1 MKYDRVTLKKRAD
14 GRWELRKTIDGKRIS
29 FYGKTQKECIEN
41 FKAGKKKNGNT
52 PTLLPHNLFDLINL
66 YLKTLTNTSHIT
78 NESVFRIHIFPKLKN
93 KHISKYNEDEIIKFL
108 DNINTDRNRIKAYSL
123 LSNVFSL
130 AVRKKIIKESPMLY
144 IPRPKHRSI
153 KGTALTLAEEQLLL
167 ESCKN
172 TEFEIMIKFLL
183 YSGCRRSEAYN
194 VKYDDINFVDN
205 TIHIRGTKTD
215 SSDRYIPIFPAL
227 VPIINKGISD
237 KYILP
242 RLKRLENISRYVHS
256 ILPNHKLHDLRHTF
270 ATRALEKNVPMKI
283 VQHWLGHSNYSTTAD
298 IYTHV
303 LNTTSQE
310 YSSYITS
317 CDPDFDPEK
326 Q

>member
-130 AVRKKIIKESPMLY
+130 AVRKKIIKESPMAF
-144 IPRPKHRSI
+144 IARPKQKPK
-153 KGTALTLAEEQLLL
+153 KGTALTLAEERFLL

-172 TEFEIMIKFLL
+172 TEFELFIKFLL
-183 YSGCRRSEAYN
+183 YSGCRRSEVYN
-194 VKYDDINFVDN
+194 LKFDDINFENN

-227 VPIINKGISD
+227 KSVIS
-237 KYILP
+237 KCNSKNYLLP
-242 RLKRLENISRYVHS
+242 RLKRLDDISRYVHS
-256 ILPNHKLHDLRHTF
+256 VLPNHKLHDLRHTF
-270 ATRALEKNVPMKI
+270 ATRALEKNIPMKI

-310 YSSYITS
+310 YSCYITS
-317 CDPDFDPEK
+317 FDPDFDPK
-326 Q
+326 K

>member
-52 PTLLPHNLFDLINL
+52 PTLLPHNLFDMIDL
-66 YLKTLTNTSHIT
+66 YLKTLTNTSYTT
-78 NESVFRIHIFPKLKN
+78 NESVFRVHIFPKLKN

-153 KGTALTLAEEQLLL
+153 KGSALTIAEEEFLL

-172 TEFEIMIKFLL
+172 TDYELMIKFLL
-183 YSGCRRSEAYN
+183 YSGCRRSEAYGL
-194 VKYDDINFVDN
+194 KLSDIDFEKN
-205 TIHIRGTKTD
+205 TIHVRGTKTD

-227 VPIINKGISD
+227 APVISKCNSG
-237 KYILP
+237 KYLLP
-242 RLKRLENISRYVHS
+242 RLKSIDTVSRYVHS

-317 CDPDFDPEK
+317 RDPDFDPEK